1 MFVRAFIELAAP
13 FEQVEAALTLDGRDW
28 LPGLATTAEG
38 GGQRRMAEVGFGSAV
53 RVGRSVL
60 VTVGRP
66 ARVESKTLLPISWRP
81 ASGEAMLPPMDAEIE
96 VAPMGSRTTQIAMTA
111 HYTPPFGLL
120 GRVADRAL
128 MHRVAE
134 ATIKDFVERVA
145 DRLTE
150 GLDVAKLDDGGGAP
164 VSVASHEGAP

>member
-13 FEQVEAALTLDGRDW
+13 FAEVDAALTRDGQDW
-28 LPGLATTAEG
+28 LPGLATTAEDE
-38 GGQRRMAEVGFGSAV
+38 GQRRMAEVGFGSAV

-96 VAPMGSRTTQIAMTA
+96 VAPMGSETTQLAMTA
-111 HYTPPFGLL
+111 RYSPPFGLL

-150 GLDVAKLDDGGGAP
+150 RLDEAKADVAHA
-164 VSVASHEGAP
+164 